1 MNDIK
6 KAYYALVKQHHPDVN
21 QNDSNAEE
29 KFKLIF
35 PVPMDKSNDPKFN
48 DYLNPAFQFL
58 H

>member
-29 KFKLIF
+29 KFKLI
-35 PVPMDKSNDPKFN
+35 VKSYQTLIDPISR
-48 DYLNPAFQFL
+48 
-58 H
+58 